1 MARGETETRET
12 GRLKVALSEDSGGIR
27 NLDLYVDYL
36 QPQSR
41 LEVIP
46 HAGYTFSDYLR
57 KVLAP
62 VACPKCQS
70 KDMNLSLAGGVK
82 NWVLKVMGRRMFFC
96 SQCSAQQVVK
106 MHRWQWEIVGTVLAV
121 FVVLSLFSCHWLFR

>member
-1 MARGETETRET
+1 MAPGQTESNDRGRM
-12 GRLKVALSEDSGGIR
+12 KVALSEDFGGIR

-41 LEVIP
+41 LDVIP

-62 VACPKCQS
+62 VACPRCQS
-70 KDMNLSLAGGVK
+70 KNMNLSMAGGLK
-82 NWVLKVMGRRMFFC
+82 HGILKVTGRRMFFC
-96 SQCSAQQVVK
+96 SQCSAQQIVK
-106 MHRWQWEIVGTVLAV
+106 VHHWQWEIAGTVLAV
-121 FVVLSLFSCHWLFR
+121 VAVLSLFSCHWLFR